1 MISGAQQITDPYI
14 VEILKIAH
22 MHNVEVDIDHEKH
35 TVNFKTE
42 DEDKIESIAIAI
54 ELLNIG

>member
-1 MISGAQQITDPYI
+1 MNSGAQQITDPYI

-22 MHNVEVDIDHEKH
+22 RHNVDVKIDTDNC
-35 TVNFKTE
+35 TVNFITE

-54 ELLNIG
+54 GLLNIG